1 MTLVYCVMAL
11 ALIQYLFFTFSVG
24 GARGRYGVKAP
35 ATSGHEIFD
44 RYFRVQ
50 MNTLEL
56 IVVLV
61 PALPLFAYYVN
72 ASIASALGIVY
83 LIGRTLYFRTYI
95 KEPSKRGVGFVLSFL
110 PIAILLLGGL
120 IGAIGVLIKA

>member
-11 ALIQYLFFTFSVG
+11 ALIQYLFFIFAVG

-56 IVVLV
+56 IVVLI
-61 PALPLFAYYVN
+61 PALPLFAYYANPQV
-72 ASIASALGIVY
+72 AAGLGIVY
-83 LIGRTLYFRTYI
+83 LIGRTLYFRSYI
-95 KEPSKRGVGFVLSFL
+95 ADPAKRGIGFMLSLL
-110 PIAILLLGGL
+110 PIAVLLMGGL
-120 IGAIGVLIKA
+120 IGAARVWIKS

>member
-11 ALIQYLFFTFSVG
+11 ALIQYLLFTFSVG

-72 ASIASALGIVY
+72 AGIASALGIVY